1 MMAWKEYGFE
11 NREIRLVFLFCF
23 ILFFTTLYCCCRPWA
38 NFPFSLLIYKRDI
51 IPILNYLWNWKSV
64 ENVNISVFMA
74 KNL

>member
-23 ILFFTTLYCCCRPWA
+23 ILFSTTLCCCHRPWA
-38 NFPFSLLIYKRDI
+38 NFPISLLIYERDI
-51 IPILNYLWNWKSV
+51 IPILNYLWNWKSL
-64 ENVNISVFMA
+64 ENVNRSVFMA